1 MFNLSKFFSRSKMIL
16 YKITKPKN
24 SDFWMTARVT
34 STGVILIGMIGL
46 VILGI
51 FSLIRMIMV
60 YIIG

>member
-1 MFNLSKFFSRSKMIL
+1 MIL